1 MSDAKPAY
9 RVRFTKAA
17 RRDLNEHA
25 LFIAVQEHHPD
36 PGLDWHA
43 KAYDEA
49 LKLDFMPSRC
59 VLATG
64 YESLPYPIRR
74 LVHHNHLIL
83 FTIDEEAK
91 TVYVLA
97 IVHGARLP
105 RPGELH
111 PSIDRVRRDTGE

>member
-1 MSDAKPAY
+1 MISSLYKVVTTRTY
-9 RVRFTKAA
+9 GRTLR
-17 RRDLNEHA
+17 EHGR
-25 LFIAVQEHHPD
+25 FIAQQTRD
-36 PGLDWHA
+36 
-43 KAYDEA
+43 KAVARQWILSVDKEIES
-49 LKLDFMPSRC
+49 LDFMPSRC

-83 FTIDEEAK
+83 FTIDEDAK
-91 TVYVLA
+91 TVYVVA